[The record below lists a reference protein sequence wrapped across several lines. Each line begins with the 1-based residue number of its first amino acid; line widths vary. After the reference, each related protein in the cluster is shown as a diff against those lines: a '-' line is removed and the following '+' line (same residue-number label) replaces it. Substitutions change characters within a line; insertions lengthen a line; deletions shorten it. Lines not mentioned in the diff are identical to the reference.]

1 MLVTNLNFMKKYLLL
16 VVLFL
21 ISNSNSLLAQN
32 TVGLLSYDH
41 TKAYDGYNLMFPHNQ
56 PHVYLLNN
64 CGEIVHTWEDDANWR
79 PANIAYI
86 TEDGLLYKAKR
97 DATVVGDPIW
107 AGGGGA
113 ILEIRDWN
121 NNLIWDFE
129 MNDSL
134 YRLHHDFA
142 VTPDGTIIALAWE
155 LKNTDECIQ
164 AGRDTSTLAQAKL
177 WPDWIFEIDPATDSI
192 IWEWH
197 AWDHLVQDFDAT
209 KNNFGVIADHPELI
223 DVNYGRVDGHPDWM
237 HGNSLDY
244 NAQLDQIML
253 SVPYFDEIW
262 IIDHS
267 TTTAQAASHNG
278 GFSGKGGDLMFR
290 WGNSVTYQNGDSTNQ
305 QLFFQHDAHWI
316 DDFIDPFHP
325 LYGKVALFNNR
336 VGVDFSTANILTPA
350 WDMYEWDYDL
360 SGTTFLPTDFDQ
372 TITHPV
378 DPTNLFSTGLSS
390 VQLLPNDNMLI
401 TSGRFGYTFEV
412 TPNNEIVW
420 EYKTPL
426 IGMAFATQGDTLAI
440 NNNLT
445 FRMKRY
451 PADFEAFDGKDLSSK
466 GWIELEPDTAFCDVL
481 TSLVDP
487 MLESNF
493 KVYPNP
499 ATNFLT
505 IEWDGMMYVDMEIVD
520 MVGRQVE
527 SIRCNGGKKYID
539 TSDWVS
545 GVYFISFVAENTRY
559 SRKVIING
567 RQ

>member
-1 MLVTNLNFMKKYLLL
+1 MKRYFLLAF
-16 VVLFL
+16 LFF
-21 ISNSNSLLAQN
+21 ISNYNFLQAQN
-32 TVGLLSYDH
+32 TVGLLSYDNI
-41 TKAYDGYNLMFPHNQ
+41 KAYDGFNLMFPHNQ
-56 PHVYLLNN
+56 PNVYLLNN

-79 PANIAYI
+79 PANTVYI

-97 DATVVGDPIW
+97 DATVVNDRIW

-113 ILEIRDWN
+113 ILEIRDWD

-134 YRLHHDFA
+134 FRLHHDFR
-142 VTPDGTIIALAWE
+142 VTPEGTIIALAWE
-155 LKNTDECIQ
+155 LKNTNECIQ
-164 AGRDTSTLAQAKL
+164 AGRDTSTLAQGEL
-177 WPDWIFEIDPATDSI
+177 WPDWIFEIDPATDNI

-197 AWDHLVQDFDAT
+197 AWDHLVQDFDST
-209 KNNFGVIADHPELI
+209 KDNSGVIADHPELI
-223 DVNYGRVDGHPDWM
+223 DVNYGRPDGHPDWM
-237 HGNSLDY
+237 HGNALDY
-244 NAQLDQIML
+244 NAELDQIML

-267 TTTAQAASHNG
+267 TTTAQAASSNG

-290 WGNSVTYQNGDSTNQ
+290 WGNPMTYQNGDSTDQ
-305 QLFFQHDAHWI
+305 QLFFQHDAHWV
-316 DDFIDPFHP
+316 DDFLSPFHP
-325 LYGKVALFNNR
+325 LFGKVALFNNQ

-360 SGTTFLPTDFDQ
+360 TGTTFLPTDFDQ
-372 TITHPV
+372 VVTHPV

-390 VQLLPNDNMLI
+390 VQVLPNDNLLI

-420 EYKTPL
+420 EYKTPRN
-426 IGMAFATQGDTLAI
+426 GTAPVTQGDTLAI

-451 PADFEAFDGKDLSSK
+451 PSDFAAFDGKDLSSK
-466 GWIELEPDTAFCDVL
+466 GWIELEPDTAFCDML
-481 TSLVDP
+481 TSSVDP

-505 IEWDGMMYVDMEIVD
+505 IEWDGMMYVDMEVID
-520 MVGRQVE
+520 MVGRQIE
-527 SIRCNGGKKYID
+527 SIQCNGGKKYID

-545 GVYFISFVAENTRY
+545 GVYFISFIVENTRY
-559 SRKVIING
+559 SRKVIISN
-567 RQ
+567 